1 MSSGFVYAYFK
12 PFVEKE
18 DDLVSSIAQYQIFFV
33 LLAALMSLINSSD
46 YVGEGGEIESGD
58 LYSDV
63 LFGWLLVIV
72 SLIGPGIATA
82 LLLRERLMTVRD
94 KVRELLGLRQDTAAN
109 AAEESEEN
117 GAPGEQEAA
126 IIEFPVEL
134 PVQFCDDLPDEPE
147 RADLPDAPE
156 RADDRDGG
164 KDAATAADNA
174 MPDSDNIATGNDVG
188 EVRLVEDPSEAPGCM
203 PASCLPA
210 LG

>member
-1 MSSGFVYAYFK
+1 MSSGFIYAYFK
-12 PFVEKE
+12 PFVEEE

-82 LLLRERLMTVRD
+82 MLLRERLMTLRD

-109 AAEESEEN
+109 AAQELEET
-117 GAPGEQEAA
+117 GAPSEQEAA
-126 IIEFPVEL
+126 IIATEREHASTGAKHGNIPVEL
-134 PVQFCDDLPDEPE
+134 CDDLPDEPE
-147 RADLPDAPE
+147 RAD
-156 RADDRDGG
+156 DRDGEN
-164 KDAATAADNA
+164 DAATAADNA
-174 MPDSDNIATGNDVG
+174 MPDDIG
-188 EVRLVEDPSEAPGCM
+188 EVRLVEDPVEAPACL

-210 LG
+210 LA